1 MNYYVPFR
9 SAMLQDPTSQVT
21 WRQHRVLRTGKT
33 RSKAREKSETSC
45 RLNYSSRRP
54 VLMQRHGMVGGYIN
68 RHMHVTSFGIKLY
81 IKMNS

>member
-21 WRQHRVLRTGKT
+21 WRHPPDKHRVLRTGKT

-54 VLMQRHGMVGGYIN
+54 VLKQRHGIVGGYIN
-68 RHMHVTSFGIKLY
+68 SHIHVTSFGNIVIY
-81 IKMNS
+81 